1 VKDYKGERMILEK
14 IKHPFVVGLTYAFQ
28 TGYTLYLILEL
39 ANGGDLYNHITRMKQ
54 LPEDHWRFYAAEI
67 LVGLEYLHQNK
78 IIYRGLKPEDV
89 LLDKDGHIKLSDF
102 GLARSSEDITSTFWG
117 DPYYIAPEIIKGD
130 IQTFSVDWW
139 SFGIIIFEML
149 SGKTPFLGDSP
160 KGILKA
166 ILTKNVS
173 IPDYFTEEAK
183 DLIRKLLKPNPSTR
197 LGSGKKGIAEIKQHK
212 FFKSI
217 DWEKIFNKEYPVP
230 FLPNIRSDSEIWLD
244 DNSVQMTFNE
254 KHMSSSKFLMTSDA
268 NISNFYFNVSTEL
281 SFS

>member
-1 VKDYKGERMILEK
+1 
-14 IKHPFVVGLTYAFQ
+14 
-28 TGYTLYLILEL
+28 
-39 ANGGDLYNHITRMKQ
+39 
-54 LPEDHWRFYAAEI
+54 
-67 LVGLEYLHQNK
+67 
-78 IIYRGLKPEDV
+78 
-89 LLDKDGHIKLSDF
+89 
-102 GLARSSEDITSTFWG
+102 
-117 DPYYIAPEIIKGD
+117 
-130 IQTFSVDWW
+130 
-139 SFGIIIFEML
+139 ML

-230 FLPNIRSDSEIWLD
+230 FLPNIRSDSEI
-244 DNSVQMTFNE
+244 
-254 KHMSSSKFLMTSDA
+254 
-268 NISNFYFNVSTEL
+268 
-281 SFS
+281 